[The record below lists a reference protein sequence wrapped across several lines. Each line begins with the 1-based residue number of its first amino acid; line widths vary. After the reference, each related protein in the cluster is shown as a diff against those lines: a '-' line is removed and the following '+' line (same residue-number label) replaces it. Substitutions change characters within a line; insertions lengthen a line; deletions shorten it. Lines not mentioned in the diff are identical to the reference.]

1 MLEDARRTTP
11 DPLRQLMIYDM
22 QTFLCSLLNRNDR
35 MTMGASIECR
45 VPFLSVGVV
54 ESALRL
60 GQSDL
65 FAGRQG
71 KKVLRDHARTLVPT
85 SILNRPK
92 WGLGIPWTRY
102 LRQDP
107 VCRDFVE
114 KLPRSEFG
122 RALQAT
128 RLQEAIDPFLAG
140 DDHRSPLIYQI
151 FSLAVWWEQVVTS
164 PLDMP
169 ETSEQAVAE
178 GASC

>member
-1 MLEDARRTTP
+1 ML
-11 DPLRQLMIYDM
+11 YDL

-71 KKVLRDHARTLVPT
+71 KKVLRDHARSLVPT

-92 WGLGIPWTRY
+92 WGLGIPWSRY
-102 LRQDP
+102 LRQEP
-107 VCRDFVE
+107 ICRDFVE
-114 KLPRSEFG
+114 KLPLSDFG
-122 RALQAT
+122 RGLQAP
-128 RLQEAIDPFLAG
+128 RLREAIDAFLAG
-140 DDHRSPLIYQI
+140 DDHRAPLVYQI
-151 FSLAVWWEQVVTS
+151 FSLAVWWEQVVAS
-164 PLDMP
+164 PLDIP
-169 ETSEQAVAE
+169 EVSGQAVVE
-178 GASC
+178 GAS